1 MNVTP
6 PMNPDDLADAL
17 TALREHTPLVQCL
30 TNIVVAEWTANV
42 LLAVGAAPAMVD
54 NPQEAGRF
62 AAMAGGVLVNLGT
75 PYDETARAMHLA
87 VAGAKLLKTPWVLD
101 PVAAGVLPWRTQ
113 LAHQLLRESRPTII
127 RGNASEILALAG
139 GAGGRGVESVDSPEE
154 AVDVA
159 RVLAKQQ
166 QSVIAISGPTDH
178 ITDGERLVRLSN
190 GHPWLTSRTGDRDA
204 DRGCR
209 IGSPAGA
216 RSWQLCG
223 RPAGRAVAAAAR
235 GPGRAGE
242 DHLRMDRPLLDLSL
256 YLVTDTILCG
266 QFGVAATVSAAVGA
280 GVTLV
285 QLRDIDAADDEL
297 VALGRE
303 VKAILRGTG
312 VPLIVN
318 DRAHLVAAIGAD
330 GVHVGQSDLEIAQAR
345 ALVGPT
351 A

>member
-113 LAHQLLRESRPTII
+113 LAHQLLRESRPAII

-159 RVLAKQQ
+159 RILAKQQ
-166 QSVIAISGPTDH
+166 QSVIAVSGPTDH

-190 GHPWLTSRTGDRDA
+190 GHPWLTSITGGGCALGALMAAFAAVVPDA
-204 DRGCR
+204 
-209 IGSPAGA
+209 
-216 RSWQLCG
+216 L
-223 RPAGRAVAAAAR
+223 VAAAAATATLTVAAESAAQQAR
-235 GPGRAGE
+235 GPGSFAIA
-242 DHLRMDRPLLDLSL
+242 LLDELSL
-256 YLVTDTILCG
+256 L
-266 QFGVAATVSAAVGA
+266 QP
-280 GVTLV
+280 
-285 QLRDIDAADDEL
+285 ADLAER
-297 VALGRE
+297 VR
-303 VKAILRGTG
+303 IT
-312 VPLIVN
+312 
-318 DRAHLVAAIGAD
+318 
-330 GVHVGQSDLEIAQAR
+330 
-345 ALVGPT
+345 
-351 A
+351 